1 MSTQSEI
8 EISAVTTPVTT
19 DTESVT
25 KTYGSKDPETVV
37 RSYTYESTNKNG
49 KKVTKKVVR
58 KYTNKKDTTNTLQ
71 NKTNKD
77 IVEKNIRDNYN
88 EIIALSERKRMGYI
102 KEKCIPKDISASY
115 NTIKALWTK
124 IFNEQ
129 NVQPTVEKST
139 ESSGQSK
146 TNAEQIDQEA

>member
-25 KTYGSKDPETVV
+25 KTYM
-37 RSYTYESTNKNG
+37 YEPTNKNG

-129 NVQPTVEKST
+129 NVQTTVEKST

-146 TNAEQIDQEA
+146 TNAE